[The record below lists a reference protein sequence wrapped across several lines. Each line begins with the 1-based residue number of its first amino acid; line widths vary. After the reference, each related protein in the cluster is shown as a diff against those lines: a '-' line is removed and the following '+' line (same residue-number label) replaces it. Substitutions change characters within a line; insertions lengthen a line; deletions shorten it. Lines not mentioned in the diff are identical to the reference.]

1 MTQARH
7 YQPELDG
14 LRALAVTGVLLCHLD
29 FAWLPGGFVGVDI
42 FFVLSGYLITGL
54 ISREIAET
62 GRFRFGNFYMRRIR
76 RLYPALLSTVVV
88 TFVGSFLLLSPQQLR
103 DFGSSAFAALLS
115 IANFQF
121 YLESGYFSAL
131 EQTKPLL
138 HTWSLSVEE
147 QFYLFWPVL
156 LFGLTRLL
164 PRVAVPFAIAAICA
178 ASLAISLHWGRVDR
192 PAAFYMLPSRAIEL
206 GLGAMLVWLP
216 TVRNKALL
224 NIATVLGVVLM
235 LVPMFLFTSRTPF
248 PGVAVLLPCAGTLLF
263 IVGAQSAAA
272 APFRSPPA
280 VWLGRISYSLYLVH
294 WPLIVLWTAYF
305 YRPLEGIDPWLL
317 LALSVALGW
326 LQWRFIEQRFR
337 RPAVA
342 PRRNWPT
349 VTAAL
354 GAGAVLAA
362 TSGLAAL
369 GGGWAWRIPADRLT
383 ESDQFL
389 ENRYCH
395 RFNPDLDKSLFTCQN
410 YRKKDK
416 DLFVWGDSH
425 ARHLSPGLAAAYRDY
440 NIYILHDA
448 GCIPVSGFD
457 GFEYDVGSDV
467 ASSECAERN
476 RKALKFFTSG
486 KAKYNVILTSAKRE
500 TPELVAKI
508 AVPLLDDLKAAGN
521 TALMLGD
528 FIRPGWN
535 LVDCSTTPSF
545 LVSDAWRKAR
555 CTGVP
560 AVSRTEM
567 NYNNRLGRLVPGF
580 VSINDLQCPDGECQ
594 FFDNG
599 RILFRDDD
607 HLNDRGSV
615 LMLSRLKPLLPF

>member
-1 MTQARH
+1 MTEVQH

-14 LRALAVTGVLLCHLD
+14 LRALAVAGVLLCHLD

-54 ISREIAET
+54 ISREVAET
-62 GRFRFGNFYMRRIR
+62 GKFRFGNFYMRRIR
-76 RLYPALLSTVVV
+76 RLYPALLCTVVV
-88 TFVGSFLLLSPQQLR
+88 TFAGSFLLLSPTQLR
-103 DFGSSAFAALLS
+103 DFASSAFAALLS

-121 YLESGYFSAL
+121 YLESGYFAAL

-156 LFGLTRLL
+156 LVVIARFL
-164 PRVAVPFAIAAICA
+164 PRGGVLVAIAAICA
-178 ASLAISLHWGRVDR
+178 ASLAISFHWGRVDR
-192 PAAFYMLPSRAIEL
+192 AAAFYMLPSRAVEL
-206 GLGAMLVWLP
+206 GLGAALVWLP
-216 TVRNKALL
+216 AIRNRSIL
-224 NIATVLGVVLM
+224 NVATIVGVVAM
-235 LVPMFLFTSRTPF
+235 LVPMFIFTSRTPF
-248 PGVAVLLPCAGTLLF
+248 PGVAVLLPCAGALLF
-263 IVGAQSAAA
+263 IISARSEAA
-272 APFRSPPA
+272 APFRLAPV

-305 YRPLEGIDPWLL
+305 YRSLEGVDPWLL
-317 LALSVALGW
+317 LVLSVAFGW
-326 LQWRFIEQRFR
+326 LQWRFVEQRFR

-354 GAGAVLAA
+354 SAGAVMAA
-362 TSGLAAL
+362 ISGVAAL
-369 GGGWAWRIPADRLT
+369 GGGWEWRIPADRLT
-383 ESDQFL
+383 QSDQFL

-395 RFNPDLDKSLFTCQN
+395 KFNPDLDKDLFTCQN
-410 YRKKDK
+410 YRRKAK

-440 NIYILHDA
+440 NIYILHYA

-457 GFEYDVGSDV
+457 GFEYDVGSDA
-467 ASSECAERN
+467 ASQGCAERN
-476 RKALKFFTSG
+476 QKALQFFTSG
-486 KAKYNVILTSAKRE
+486 RASYNIILTSAKRE
-500 TPELVAKI
+500 TPELVARI
-508 AVPLLDDLKAAGN
+508 AGPLLEELNGAGN
-521 TALMLGD
+521 TAVMVGD

-535 LVDCSTTPSF
+535 LVDCATSPSF

-555 CTGVP
+555 CVGVP
-560 AVSRTEM
+560 NISRNEM
-567 NYNNRLGRLVPGF
+567 AYNDRLSDLIPDF
-580 VSINDLQCPDGECQ
+580 VSVNDVQCPEGQCQ
-594 FFDNG
+594 FFEDD

-615 LMLSRLKPLLPF
+615 LMVGRLKPLLPF